1 MTGSGRLNPNS
12 RIMPKASAILLGKTD
27 ARTESDI
34 QPRRGF
40 VLFAVTISIF
50 VLLGVGGLGVD
61 IGRMYI
67 AKSEA
72 QGFSDAAALS
82 GAVKLNGTSSGI
94 SAAQTAVTQAAGLSW
109 NFGTD
114 RITTPQVDF
123 ATNVNGPW
131 SGSPSAPA
139 GYTHVR
145 VRTTVPVKMYLLR
158 ALINQV
164 SATVGASAVAAQVA
178 ITHFEQGLGPYTVV
192 STDTTSTNLGLV
204 VGNQYTIQ
212 WPQYNGTRHGCSPA
226 TPLNCFNSPP
236 CSGDAASS
244 ASAVSQY
251 WSASINGY
259 WGSSNNSEIA
269 QEVLDLTQLHPIS
282 LGESIILTTGN
293 KNSQAGVLDDRVN
306 QDLDVLDNTV
316 SAYLSNSARN
326 GRRLIALP
334 IVKPGASGTSV
345 TGFGS
350 FLLLS
355 NSSHSTYYSS
365 GTGNDP
371 FCAVYV
377 GPYVQGSPSAG
388 AATGTGAFR
397 VMLVQ

>member
-1 MTGSGRLNPNS
+1 VTDSGRLNPNS
-12 RIMPKASAILLGKTD
+12 RIVQKTSAILLSRTD
-27 ARTESDI
+27 ARTQSDI
-34 QPRRGF
+34 HPRRGF
-40 VLFAVTISIF
+40 VLLAVTISIF

-82 GAVKLNGTSSGI
+82 AAVKLNGTSSGI
-94 SAAQTAVTQAAGLSW
+94 SAAQTAVSQVAGISW
-109 NFGTD
+109 NFGAD
-114 RITTPQVDF
+114 KITTPQVDF
-123 ATNVNGPW
+123 ATNVDGPW
-131 SGSPSAPA
+131 TGTPAAPA

-145 VRTTVPVKMYLLR
+145 VRTTVPGRMYLLR

-164 SATVGASAVAAQVA
+164 SATVAAGAVAAQVA
-178 ITHFEQGLGPYTVV
+178 VTHFEQGLGPYTVV

-204 VGNQYTIQ
+204 VGRQYTIQ
-212 WPQYNGTRHGCSPA
+212 WPQYNGTRHGCSPG

-244 ASAVSQY
+244 SSSVAQY
-251 WSASINGY
+251 WGASINGY
-259 WGSSNNSEIA
+259 WGSNKNSEIA
-269 QEVLDLTQLHPIS
+269 EEVLDLTQFHPIS
-282 LGESIILTTGN
+282 LGDSIILTSGN

-316 SAYLSNSARN
+316 STYLSNSAHN

-334 IVKPGASGTSV
+334 IVNPSASGTTV